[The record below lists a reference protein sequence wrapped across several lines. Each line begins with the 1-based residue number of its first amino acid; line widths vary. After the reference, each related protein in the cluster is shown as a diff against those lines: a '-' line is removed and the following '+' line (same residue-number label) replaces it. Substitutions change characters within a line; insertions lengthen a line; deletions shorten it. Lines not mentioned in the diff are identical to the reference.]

1 MTEMDE
7 IKEGLVDLLRRSVE
21 FHRRDDYV
29 GGRELAVLVGVW
41 QSLGGQGQPSA
52 EGGVV
57 RVELSSDVEEY
68 AR

>member
-7 IKEGLVDLLRRSVE
+7 IKAGLVDLLRCSVE
-21 FHRRDDYV
+21 FHRCDDYV

-41 QSLGGQGQPSA
+41 QALGGQGQPSA
-52 EGGVV
+52 EGGTV